1 MEVDKLMGEQPQ
13 REGGRRE
20 GGRREGGGGEGKGR
34 EGREHPEDLRGLTC
48 IQRDIGK

>member
-20 GGRREGGGGEGKGR
+20 GGKGKGR
-34 EGREHPEDLRGLTC
+34 GGREHPEDLRGLTC
-48 IQRDIGK
+48 I